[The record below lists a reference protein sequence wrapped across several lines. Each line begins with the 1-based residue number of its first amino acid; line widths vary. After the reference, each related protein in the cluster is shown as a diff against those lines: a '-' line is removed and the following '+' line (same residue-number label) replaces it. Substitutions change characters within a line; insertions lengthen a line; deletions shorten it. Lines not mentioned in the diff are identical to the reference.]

1 MRFGQIES
9 NLTNLLL
16 RDIVIFNDKKT
27 FKKGKL
33 ILFKVKE
40 FYYVF
45 TLQNDKNELRD
56 YELPYPFKCE
66 LHDDHIT
73 FDYSLENFYQR
84 NSFVEFKTKVF
95 KPSTKNKILNTT
107 VVLSAV

>member
-9 NLTNLLL
+9 DLTNLLL

-40 FYYVF
+40 FY
-45 TLQNDKNELRD
+45 
-56 YELPYPFKCE
+56 
-66 LHDDHIT
+66 
-73 FDYSLENFYQR
+73 
-84 NSFVEFKTKVF
+84 
-95 KPSTKNKILNTT
+95 
-107 VVLSAV
+107 